1 MSQSQLTSPLEP
13 AQDKGFPFW
22 ADKKE
27 RITHMDD
34 AFFLRA
40 AKKQEAGFMRV
51 GMKIGN
57 CQR

>member
-1 MSQSQLTSPLEP
+1 L
-13 AQDKGFPFW
+13 

-40 AKKQEAGFMRV
+40 AKKQEAGFMRE
-51 GMKIGN
+51 GMKMGH

>member
-1 MSQSQLTSPLEP
+1 MDRSM
-13 AQDKGFPFW
+13 GFLFW
-22 ADKKE
+22 ADRKE

-40 AKKQEAGFMRV
+40 VKEQEAGLIRAE
-51 GMKIGN
+51 MKTGN